1 MLKILVSLLLIASAY
16 ASTSI
21 EVNASINLPRH
32 SGFFYYHHQERHHNN
47 FDNHYRNHPV
57 IVQEQ
62 HQCRPVI
69 VQQVIYER
77 REPVREQPQVIVIIV
92 YPRNENG
99 WTPAPVIPFDQHGR

>member
-1 MLKILVSLLLIASAY
+1 MIKILASLLLITSVY

-21 EVNASINLPRH
+21 EVNASINLPNH
-32 SGFFYYHHQERHHNN
+32 SGFFYYHNN
-47 FDNHYRNHPV
+47 FDNHYRNRQV
-57 IVQEQ
+57 IIQEQ

-77 REPVREQPQVIVIIV
+77 RETVREQPQVIVIIV

-99 WTPAPVIPFDQHGR
+99 WTPAPVIPFDQPCR

>member
-1 MLKILVSLLLIASAY
+1 MLKILSSLLLIASAY

-21 EVNASINLPRH
+21 EVNASINLPMH
-32 SGFFYYHHQERHHNN
+32 SGFFYYHHNN
-47 FDNHYRNHPV
+47 FDNRFRNRPV

-62 HQCRPVI
+62 HQCRPI

-99 WTPAPVIPFDQHGR
+99 WTPAPVIPFDQPCR

>member
-1 MLKILVSLLLIASAY
+1 MLKILSSLLLIASAY

-21 EVNASINLPRH
+21 EVNASFNLPRH
-32 SGFFYYHHQERHHNN
+32 SGFFYYHHNN
-47 FDNHYRNHPV
+47 FDNRYYRPV

-62 HQCRPVI
+62 HQCHPI
-69 VQQVIYER
+69 VQQVVYER

-99 WTPAPVIPFDQHGR
+99 WTPPPAIPFDQPGR